1 MRCRHEMGYLSVSV
15 NIRQIY
21 LVFRVYAATL
31 HKEYEHFFFS
41 EDYSD
46 IVIAES
52 DAEDVKPDCPS
63 FHQTAHFELKHKVPS
78 FIHDLLY
85 NSYTSVNAFT
95 AFLCSKKQSHC
106 NLLSHVKTIHIY
118 IQVHYTC

>member
-1 MRCRHEMGYLSVSV
+1 MQQHCIKSMS
-15 NIRQIY
+15 
-21 LVFRVYAATL
+21 T
-31 HKEYEHFFFS
+31 FFFS